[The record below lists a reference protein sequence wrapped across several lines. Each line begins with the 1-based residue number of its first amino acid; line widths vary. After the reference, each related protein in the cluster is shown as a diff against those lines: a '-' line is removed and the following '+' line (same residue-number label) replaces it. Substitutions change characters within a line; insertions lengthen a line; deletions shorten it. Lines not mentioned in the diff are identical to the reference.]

1 MSGNFVKKCS
11 ILFLFLTIL
20 LLLPLGLS
28 VKAQDFD
35 RNQYIYDS
43 AGLLTTEE
51 AAELQNLASE
61 LGNERETAFI
71 ILSLNGTDGKV
82 LKQYVE
88 DFYDEQAPGFDQP
101 HGNTAILAIDM
112 QERDVYL
119 AGFKK
124 AEQYLDDGRL
134 DQIRD
139 SITPDLSAGNYYQ
152 AFSAFLNTSY
162 EFMSEE
168 PSYSSDGYSGNGSGG
183 SPEGYIAYDSE
194 GNQENILFQWWFQ
207 LIVALIVGCTAVA
220 IMAYRSG
227 GRVTVNARTYM
238 DSDKSKVVSKY
249 DNFVNQTV
257 TRQRKPDNPKSGGGG
272 GITGGG
278 HSHSGSSG
286 KF

>member
-1 MSGNFVKKCS
+1 MSGGFVQKCS
-11 ILFLFLTIL
+11 LLFFFITIN

-28 VKAQDFD
+28 VKAETFD

-43 AGLLTTEE
+43 AGLLTAEE
-51 AAELQNLASE
+51 ASELQNLASE
-61 LGNERETAFI
+61 LGKERETAFI
-71 ILSLNGTDGKV
+71 ILTLNGTDGKI

-88 DFYDEQAPGFDQP
+88 DFYDEQAPGYDQP

-112 QERDVYL
+112 KERDVYL

-124 AEQYLDDGRL
+124 AEQYLDEGRL

-139 SITPDLSAGNYYQ
+139 NITPDLSEGHYFQ
-152 AFSAFLNTSY
+152 AFSDFINTSY
-162 EFMSEE
+162 EYMGYE
-168 PSYSSDGYSGNGSGG
+168 PSSGSDGYSGNGSGG
-183 SPEGYIAYDSE
+183 SPEGYNGYDSGTE
-194 GNQENILFQWWFQ
+194 PENLFIQWWFQ
-207 LIVALIVGCTAVA
+207 LIISFIVAGTAVV